1 MEKLKKLVPRKIQTK
16 IYLFIVLLTIFF
28 LIGLHFQMKSETEK
42 IDFLLK
48 NKHADQNLLLNKSV
62 SILGISL
69 KTLVDDYTYWDEMAN
84 FVKHPD
90 VDWAYTNIDFVLP
103 VFNAQ
108 AAWIYDSSFKLVYS
122 YNTLNDRTINNIPIN
137 IELFKEKIKTNY
149 FQHFFISTSLG
160 IFEIQEAPIQSED
173 YNREAKPKGYYFAG
187 RLWSKEYLND
197 ISVLTSSNIKLIN
210 PNETIKNESIS
221 DSSKFIN
228 ISYKNLIGLNG
239 KPIAK
244 AAAISRSKIIE
255 QSINSFSSQ
264 YTITI
269 IFAVLILGSILLFL
283 YLFVIR
289 PINRITLSLKNEDAA
304 VLIPYIKKDN
314 EFGSLASLI
323 KQFFDQKINFVKEIN
338 ERKFVEKALRES
350 ENLYK
355 TIFEASADAF
365 IILNH
370 ENKVISV
377 NESFTQLFLF
387 TLNELQTKD
396 YFSIVKH
403 SGNDFKIEQ
412 IKNKGTEETIGP
424 VSLKIMCKNNSV
436 IDVDVLSSP
445 IILKEKPYVLL
456 RYTDI
461 TEIKRLEEDAKKH
474 QLQLQQADKLASLGL
489 LVAGVAHEINNP
501 NTFISV
507 NIPYIQQYFNEI
519 FPILDDYAKL
529 NPGFKISNIEY
540 FKFKEDV
547 KDLILD
553 LKEGSSRITNI
564 VNELKDFAK
573 VESQYQ
579 IEMFG
584 LKEVINSAIRFLSTQ
599 IKKKDSKIIFNITH
613 DYLLT
618 ANKQKLGQVL
628 INVLTNSLDAVD
640 TKKGKIKIDLEV
652 DKDKNLNCIITDNGI
667 GIPKEQLNV
676 VFDPFYSSKTNSGG
690 TGLGLSVARSI
701 MESMG
706 FSILLNSEESIGTTV
721 TLIFPKEFYK

>member
-16 IYLFIVLLTIFF
+16 IYLFLILLTIFF

-42 IDFLLK
+42 IDFLQ
-48 NKHADQNLLLNKSV
+48 NSKHVDQNLLLNKAV

-69 KTLVDDYTYWDEMAN
+69 KTLVDDYTYWDEMAK

-108 AAWIYDSSFKLVYS
+108 AAWIYDSNLKLVYS
-122 YNTLNDRTINNIPIN
+122 YNTLNDRTIDDIPIN
-137 IELFKEKIKTNY
+137 KNLFKDKIKRNY
-149 FQHFFISTSLG
+149 FQHFFVNTSLG
-160 IFEIQEAPIQSED
+160 VFEIQEAPIQSED
-173 YNREAKPKGYYFAG
+173 FNREAKPKGYYFAG

-197 ISVLTSSNIKLIN
+197 ISVLTSSNIKILD
-210 PNETIKNESIS
+210 PNETIKNKGDS
-221 DSSKFIN
+221 DSLKYIN
-228 ISYKNLIGLNG
+228 ISYKNLRGLNG
-239 KPIAK
+239 EPIAK

-269 IFAVLILGSILLFL
+269 IFAILILSSILLFL

-289 PINRITLSLKNEDAA
+289 PVNRIILSLKNEDTS
-304 VLIPYIKKDN
+304 VLTPYINKEN
-314 EFGSLASLI
+314 EFGSLALLI
-323 KQFFDQKINFVKEIN
+323 KKFSDQKINFVREIN
-338 ERKFVEKALRES
+338 ERKIAEKGLRES

-365 IILNH
+365 IILDH
-370 ENKVISV
+370 QNKVISI
-377 NESFTQLFLF
+377 NESFSRLFLF
-387 TLNELQTKD
+387 NLNELQTKD

-403 SGNDFKIEQ
+403 SGNDSKIEQ
-412 IKNKGTEETIGP
+412 IINEGTEETIGP
-424 VSLKIMCKNNSV
+424 FSLKLTCKNNSV

-445 IILKEKPYVLL
+445 IILKEKPYILL

-507 NIPYIQQYFNEI
+507 NIPYIEQYFSEI
-519 FPILDDYAKL
+519 FPILDDYAQL

-579 IEMFG
+579 IEIFSFN
-584 LKEVINSAIRFLSTQ
+584 EVLNSAIRFLSTQ
-599 IKKKDSKIIFNITH
+599 IKKKECGIIFNNTY
-613 DYLLT
+613 DYLIT

-628 INVLTNSLDAVD
+628 INVITNSLDAIE
-640 TKKGKIKIDLEV
+640 TKNGKIKIDLEL
-652 DKDKNLNCIITDNGI
+652 DNNKNLNCTITDNGI
-667 GIPKEQLNV
+667 GISKEKLNA
-676 VFDPFYSSKTNSGG
+676 VFDPFYSSKTSTGG

-706 FSILLNSEESIGTTV
+706 FSILLTSEESIGTTV
-721 TLIFPKEFYK
+721 TLTFPREFYK